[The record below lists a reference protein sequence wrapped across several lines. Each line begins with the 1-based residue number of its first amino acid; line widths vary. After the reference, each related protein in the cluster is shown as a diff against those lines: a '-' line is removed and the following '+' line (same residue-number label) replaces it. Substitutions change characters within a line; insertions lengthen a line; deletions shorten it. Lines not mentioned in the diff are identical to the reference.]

1 MIIILLVLF
10 DYFKNCYYFFQICLY
25 SRDEKTIL
33 VVSYQ
38 ELKQCLEQSFCE
50 IASVAASDDHIKAE

>member
-1 MIIILLVLF
+1 
-10 DYFKNCYYFFQICLY
+10 LY

-38 ELKQCLEQSFCE
+38 ELKQCLEQSFSE
-50 IASVAASDDHIKAE
+50 IASVAASDDLVKAE